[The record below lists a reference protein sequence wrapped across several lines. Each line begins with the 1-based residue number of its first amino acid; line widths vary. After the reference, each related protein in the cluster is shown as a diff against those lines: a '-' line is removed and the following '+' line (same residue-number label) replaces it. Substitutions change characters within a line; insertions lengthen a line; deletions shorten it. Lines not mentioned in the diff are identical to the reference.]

1 MMNSSGSNPCID
13 DLAAPARDAA
23 APVAPATRSAWLA
36 VGSIAVG
43 TFAMVSTEFMPIGLL
58 TDIARGLN
66 VSDGTAGL
74 MITMPG
80 VLAAFAGPALIVASG
95 RLDRRTVLIA
105 LTLLLIG
112 SNLLSAFAPNF
123 ATMLVARLM
132 LGLAVGGFWTFA
144 PAAATQLV
152 PDASKARAMSLVL
165 AGVSAAT
172 VLGVPAGSWLGS
184 MFGWRASFAVTG
196 ALAAAVLL
204 VQLWLLPA
212 IPPQRAIGA
221 RDLLTP
227 LTRRMAQVGL
237 LAVLFFI
244 AGHFG
249 AYTYLKP
256 LLQQV
261 FGLPDS
267 GVSTLLLVYG
277 AVGFIGTFLGGSLV
291 ARSVRGTTLL
301 AALMLATAL
310 LLSTLIGTGMVA
322 GAVVVVI
329 WGVAFGLIPVAL
341 TGWMMEAVPDAQ
353 EAGQALLV
361 TGFQVAIASGALIGG
376 LMVDSRGISSAMVL
390 SGVLVLIAALI
401 VGTLG
406 RARGGAAPLAAIPE

>member
-1 MMNSSGSNPCID
+1 MMNSPSSNPCVD
-13 DLAAPARDAA
+13 DLAREPAK
-23 APVAPATRSAWLA
+23 TSRSAWLA
-36 VGSIAVG
+36 VSSIAVG

-105 LTLLLIG
+105 LTTLLIA
-112 SNLLSAFAPNF
+112 SNLLAAFAPNF
-123 ATMLVARLM
+123 ATMLVARLL
-132 LGLAVGGFWTFA
+132 LGLCVGGFWTFA

-152 PDASKARAMSLVL
+152 PEASKARAMSLVL

-172 VLGVPAGSWLGS
+172 VLGVPAGSLLGTL
-184 MFGWRASFAVTG
+184 FGWRASFAVTG
-196 ALAAAVLL
+196 ALAAIVLL

-212 IPPQRAIGA
+212 IPPVRAIGA

-244 AGHFG
+244 AGHFA

-261 FGLPDS
+261 FGLAPHS
-267 GVSTLLLVYG
+267 VSTLLLVYG
-277 AVGFIGTFLGGSLV
+277 AVGFIGTFLGGSLM

-310 LLSTLIGTGMVA
+310 LLSTVIGSGFVA
-322 GAVVVVI
+322 GAVVVFI

-341 TGWMMEAVPDAQ
+341 TGWMMEAVPDAP

-361 TGFQVAIASGALIGG
+361 SGFQVAIASGALIGG
-376 LMVDSRGISSAMVL
+376 VTVDNFGISSAMVL
-390 SGVLVLIAALI
+390 SGALVLVAALI

-406 RARGGAAPLAAIPE
+406 RARNGGGLATSSASSTFSPE

>member
-1 MMNSSGSNPCID
+1 MMNTPSSTPCVD
-13 DLAAPARDAA
+13 DLAPGLAAKPA
-23 APVAPATRSAWLA
+23 RSAWLA

-95 RLDRRTVLIA
+95 KLDRRTVLIA
-105 LTLLLIG
+105 LTTLLIA
-112 SNLLSAFAPNF
+112 SNLLAAFAPNF
-123 ATMLVARLM
+123 ATMLVARLL
-132 LGLAVGGFWTFA
+132 LGLCVGGFWTFA

-152 PDASKARAMSLVL
+152 PDASKARAMSYVL

-172 VLGVPAGSWLGS
+172 VLGVPAGSLLGTL
-184 MFGWRASFAVTG
+184 FGWRASFAVTG
-196 ALAAAVLL
+196 ALAAVVLL

-212 IPPQRAIGA
+212 MPPARAIGA

-244 AGHFG
+244 AGHFA

-261 FGLPDS
+261 FGLAPNE
-267 GVSTLLLVYG
+267 VSMLLLVYG
-277 AVGFIGTFLGGSLV
+277 AVGFIGTFVGGSLV

-301 AALMLATAL
+301 AALMLAAAL
-310 LLSTLIGTGMVA
+310 LLSTLIGSGFVP
-322 GAVVVVI
+322 GAVVVFI

-341 TGWMMEAVPDAQ
+341 TGWMMEAVPDAP

-361 TGFQVAIASGALIGG
+361 SGFQVAIASGALIGG
-376 LMVDSRGISSAMVL
+376 VTVDNFGISSAMVL

-406 RARGGAAPLAAIPE
+406 RVRGGAPVAAVIPE

>member
-1 MMNSSGSNPCID
+1 MMNSTSSNPCMD
-13 DLAAPARDAA
+13 DLAREPAK
-23 APVAPATRSAWLA
+23 TSRSAWLA

-105 LTLLLIG
+105 LTTLLIA
-112 SNLLSAFAPNF
+112 SNLLAAFAPNF
-123 ATMLVARLM
+123 ATMLVARLL
-132 LGLAVGGFWTFA
+132 LGLCVGGFWTFA

-152 PDASKARAMSLVL
+152 PQASQARAMSLVL

-172 VLGVPAGSWLGS
+172 VLGVPAGSLLGTH
-184 MFGWRASFAVTG
+184 FGWRASFAVTG
-196 ALAAAVLL
+196 ALAAFVLL

-212 IPPQRAIGA
+212 IPPVRAIGA

-244 AGHFG
+244 AGHFA

-261 FGLPDS
+261 FGLAPHS
-267 GVSTLLLVYG
+267 VSTLLLVYG
-277 AVGFIGTFLGGSLV
+277 AVGFIGTFLGGSLM

-310 LLSTLIGTGMVA
+310 LLSTVIGSGFIA
-322 GAVVVVI
+322 GAVVVFI

-341 TGWMMEAVPDAQ
+341 TGWMMAAVPDAP

-361 TGFQVAIASGALIGG
+361 SGFQVAIASGALIGG
-376 LMVDSRGISSAMVL
+376 VTVDNFGISSTMVL
-390 SGVLVLIAALI
+390 SGALVLVAALI

-406 RARGGAAPLAAIPE
+406 RTRGGAALATTVD